1 MENNSGSTNQNLL
14 LKVYE
19 WQRQN
24 YPEIYNLGKKQ

>member
-14 LKVYE
+14 LEVYE

>member
-14 LKVYE
+14 WEVYE
-19 WQRQN
+19 WQKQN